1 MADVRLL
8 IQEEGRAARNLIAFN
23 VPVGTSNSEKVTKK
37 PPSVPR
43 ISQQSTTKRS
53 MKPTTRVRSAS
64 TGRDKKSELQ
74 ARYWAFLFG
83 NLQRA
88 VDGIYQTCEEDEN
101 ISECKEVILVLE
113 NYTRDFHNLIEWFKV
128 KWAYE
133 NSPPPLRRTPLA
145 WEVRKT
151 SPCRIWNSTMI
162 PKSTSPLQRMSPT
175 ESMCRS
181 PVDQIISENKTIS
194 TDNKVSQI
202 KGESAHKLIKDNK
215 GNITRNNSNL
225 SEKCKSPIDKGT
237 SQTLNKD
244 KLTSVKVNKTLVK
257 HVICSKTSG
266 NATID
271 QKPNESSQRDQKSK
285 LDSKNVSK
293 PVKNTLHC
301 NSTKVADSNVILEK
315 TEQVIQDDKNVQLIT
330 TTEKEL
336 SKSVVTDN
344 KLNTQNTPLVKS
356 VSPRND
362 LGLGKNEIN
371 AKVKKQSSGK
381 SVKAVCIENVT
392 AENKLIDSNTMGK
405 ENNSILV
412 ASKSIQSI
420 TKVSNK
426 VTQKPKTQSNV
437 SDNINNKIVTKTVS
451 DMSCN
456 NSNKGLIHVN
466 KPAYSTV
473 SQMKVTKTKQSGLPE
488 TPKFFRS
495 KTTLS
500 DRNISVSNKIKP
512 GTSVIVRQRFQSF
525 DNKISEQSTL
535 KKDQS
540 SKDINGSVE
549 VLTKQTV
556 TVKTKEEN
564 DGWQTVRGRCR
575 RGSTHNLNM
584 STRFHK
590 PSTATS
596 LPALSIESPS
606 EKNKKKCLTP
616 DGNGKQKKKC
626 IVEKEGKNISN
637 EVEKVKGESVASLTI
652 KDKVEEVFKNTVNLN
667 EINSTSMIAAIFKS
681 DAELLEKRIQQFM
694 AAQAERE
701 RIILEE
707 ERKTEEADSQRS
719 QQLSDEEA
727 SLRRQ
732 ILELGCAE
740 TDVDTETD
748 ETDGEMVLEIEDEP
762 ATSPTTVSDD
772 ISLEDRYGN
781 VLEGMSWA
789 ECVDT
794 LAQLRALVARHP
806 GRALELHQ
814 KLSSPSR
821 KRSLPETLRRYQA
834 KQACAQHKRQKLL
847 MEKSQRLRELLNKV
861 KDVKSAK
868 SQLIEDK
875 RMRMEV
881 KLKRA
886 EENRTQHLLEIVRKA
901 HDEDSKLK
909 EIAFINELEAQN
921 KRHDFMALC
930 QEQEERLQGIQE
942 ERQRRQEEKAAK
954 EAAAEERRRALEA
967 ERLLR
972 IQKMKQAR
980 REREERVGKMQL
992 EREKERQELAR
1003 EKARDREE
1011 RLSALH
1017 AAQLANQEELQ
1028 KKIAQKQQESA
1039 RRHVENIEQIR
1050 QKAVESSILRS
1061 EEVPPTLKSYPAQ
1074 KQCSLC
1080 GTVITNEVHLLS
1092 HLKGKTHVEA
1102 VRSTHDG
1109 REPSRDEL
1117 QRFNILQIRDLPI
1130 SVIDNNNSNEIKA
1143 AKEKQKALKR
1153 RCRKMKQRMIL
1164 RGKEWEDNNKS
1175 DVSQSTESTNKAKF
1189 RRNLKELDRL
1199 YNNHSKTAW
1208 SSVAIAALERCLGEI
1223 TRAFSKLCPL
1233 DQNAFRNLNG
1243 FDVLTSLLNLGLQM
1257 QNASHNLPN
1266 KSIISV
1272 CRVYKLSVSGND
1284 TNIEVVLSSNK
1295 ILVILDLL
1303 LQHLEVYYLQS
1314 VRTMRP
1320 VCSQT
1325 LTKLDYQLQV
1335 QEVSGNST
1343 GSGIVANSLMQLLCS
1358 LIPEEPF
1365 EKSLLQT
1372 RVQDVAG
1379 YLVAGG
1385 LIDRVSRHSRALV
1398 ETDFFVDQDHE
1409 SPLVISSYDL
1419 IFRMC
1424 CHLKKSTDQDAGSVP
1439 ENNNNNNNSNVEQ
1452 TSVESHLLSTLSST
1466 EVAGAIG
1473 ALYAAVALIPQNQK
1487 GSSPTPNQTTMTQST
1502 RILVVRC
1509 IRLLKSI
1516 AELNLQRLQNLLGAE
1531 GTSLQWR
1538 LIASHVITRLSRDP
1552 ISHKPE
1558 IGCAQ
1563 NTSGTYILSELF
1575 QVLGYFAVNNPE
1587 NQLTLQSAGAGPSVL
1602 QQLCTLPFPFYGAPG
1617 LTSYIFPTLLAATHQ
1632 NPEATAILSCE
1643 LSYQLLEEYRNSD
1656 DGKLNPLV
1664 RLLKDSPSP

>member
-23 VPVGTSNSEKVTKK
+23 VPVGTSNTEKVVRK

-43 ISQQSTTKRS
+43 ISQSNITKRS

-133 NSPPPLRRTPLA
+133 SSPPPLRRTPLA

-162 PKSTSPLQRMSPT
+162 PKSSSPFQRMSPT
-175 ESMCRS
+175 ESICRS
-181 PVDQIISENKTIS
+181 PVDQINSENKAATI
-194 TDNKVSQI
+194 DNKI
-202 KGESAHKLIKDNK
+202 NLMKGECIHKLIKDNK
-215 GNITRNNSNL
+215 NNVPKNSSTNMN
-225 SEKCKSPIDKGT
+225 EKCKNSIDKGV
-237 SQTLNKD
+237 SQLLNKD
-244 KLTSVKVNKTLVK
+244 KISSMKVNKTFMK
-257 HVICSKTSG
+257 HSVSAKTSS
-266 NATID
+266 NV
-271 QKPNESSQRDQKSK
+271 DQKSSESS
-285 LDSKNVSK
+285 LSD
-293 PVKNTLHC
+293 VKN
-301 NSTKVADSNVILEK
+301 KVDA
-315 TEQVIQDDKNVQLIT
+315 
-330 TTEKEL
+330 
-336 SKSVVTDN
+336 
-344 KLNTQNTPLVKS
+344 KS
-356 VSPRND
+356 VSKSLKNSLYSTTIKIADLNVITEKNEQVHISKNRHVITSTQMEKDFCKSSGMDNKVNSQNSKVKPLGPKND
-362 LGLGKNEIN
+362 LGLEKNEIN
-371 AKVKKQSSGK
+371 AKVKKQSTGK
-381 SVKAVCIENVT
+381 NMKTVGIENIT
-392 AENKLIDSNTMGK
+392 AENKLIESNGSVK
-405 ENNSILV
+405 ENSSTVILNKHV
-412 ASKSIQSI
+412 QSI
-420 TKVSNK
+420 TKVSSKMNQKLKIPSSTSDNANNK
-426 VTQKPKTQSNV
+426 AVTKNV
-437 SDNINNKIVTKTVS
+437 SDTQ
-451 DMSCN
+451 CN
-456 NSNKGLIHVN
+456 NSSKGLVNTN

-473 SQMKVTKTKQSGLPE
+473 SQMRVSKTKQQSLPE
-488 TPKFFRS
+488 TPKFIRS

-500 DRNISVSNKIKP
+500 DKNVSVSNKIRP
-512 GTSVIVRQRFQSF
+512 GTSVIVRQRFQPI
-525 DNKISEQSTL
+525 DNKISEQSSL

-540 SKDINGSVE
+540 KDLGSVE

-556 TVKTKEEN
+556 AIKTKEET
-564 DGWQTVRGRCR
+564 DGWQTVRSRYR

-596 LPALSIESPS
+596 LPALAIESPS
-606 EKNKKKCLTP
+606 EKNKKMCLTP
-616 DGNGKQKKKC
+616 DGNTKQKKKC

-637 EVEKVKGESVASLTI
+637 EVEKVKGESVTCLTI
-652 KDKVEEVFKNTVNLN
+652 KDKVEEVFKNKINLN

-707 ERKTEEADSQRS
+707 ERKTEEADSRRS

-727 SLRRQ
+727 SLHRQ
-732 ILELGCAE
+732 ILELGCTE

-748 ETDGEMVLEIEDEP
+748 ETDGEMVLEMEDEQG
-762 ATSPTTVSDD
+762 TSSNTVSDD
-772 ISLEDRYGN
+772 ISLEDKYESM
-781 VLEGMSWA
+781 LEEMSWA

-794 LAQLRALVARHP
+794 LAQLHALVARHP

-834 KQACAQHKRQKLL
+834 KQACAQHKRQKIL

-868 SQLIEDK
+868 DQLIEDK
-875 RMRMEV
+875 RVRMEM

-954 EAAAEERRRALEA
+954 EAAAEERRRALEV
-967 ERLLR
+967 ERQLR

-1039 RRHVENIEQIR
+1039 RRHVENIEHIR
-1050 QKAVESSILRS
+1050 QRAVESSILKS
-1061 EEVPPTLKSYPAQ
+1061 EEVPPILKSYPTP

-1080 GTVITNEVHLLS
+1080 GTVIPNEVYLLS
-1092 HLKGKTHVEA
+1092 HLKGKMHLEA
-1102 VRSTHDG
+1102 IRSTHDN

-1130 SVIDNNNSNEIKA
+1130 SVVEVNNSTEIKA

-1164 RGKEWEDNNKS
+1164 RGKEWEDNHKE
-1175 DVSQSTESTNKAKF
+1175 DVNTSTESSNKAKF
-1189 RRNLKELDRL
+1189 RRNLKELERL

-1208 SSVAIAALERCLGEI
+1208 SNVAIAALERCLGEI
-1223 TRAFSKLCPL
+1223 TRTFSKSCSV
-1233 DQNAFRNLNG
+1233 DENAFRILGG
-1243 FDVLTSLLNLGLQM
+1243 FDVLTNLLNLGLQV
-1257 QNASHNLPN
+1257 QTPSHNLPN
-1266 KSIISV
+1266 KSILSV
-1272 CRVYKLSVSGND
+1272 CRVYRLSVSENV
-1284 TNIEVVLSSNK
+1284 TNIEAVLLSNK
-1295 ILVILDLL
+1295 TLVILDLL
-1303 LQHLEVYYLQS
+1303 LQHLEILA
-1314 VRTMRP
+1314 
-1320 VCSQT
+1320 
-1325 LTKLDYQLQV
+1325 KLDDQIQV
-1335 QEVSGNST
+1335 QEASYNST
-1343 GSGIVANSLMQLLCS
+1343 GSGVIANSLMQLLCS
-1358 LIPEEPF
+1358 LIPGEPI
-1365 EKSLLQT
+1365 ENVLLQT
-1372 RVQDVAG
+1372 RIQDIAG
-1379 YLVAGG
+1379 
-1385 LIDRVSRHSRALV
+1385 RPRH
-1398 ETDFFVDQDHE
+1398 
-1409 SPLVISSYDL
+1409 
-1419 IFRMC
+1419 
-1424 CHLKKSTDQDAGSVP
+1424 
-1439 ENNNNNNNSNVEQ
+1439 
-1452 TSVESHLLSTLSST
+1452 
-1466 EVAGAIG
+1466 
-1473 ALYAAVALIPQNQK
+1473 
-1487 GSSPTPNQTTMTQST
+1487 
-1502 RILVVRC
+1502 
-1509 IRLLKSI
+1509 
-1516 AELNLQRLQNLLGAE
+1516 
-1531 GTSLQWR
+1531 
-1538 LIASHVITRLSRDP
+1538 
-1552 ISHKPE
+1552 
-1558 IGCAQ
+1558 
-1563 NTSGTYILSELF
+1563 
-1575 QVLGYFAVNNPE
+1575 
-1587 NQLTLQSAGAGPSVL
+1587 
-1602 QQLCTLPFPFYGAPG
+1602 
-1617 LTSYIFPTLLAATHQ
+1617 
-1632 NPEATAILSCE
+1632 
-1643 LSYQLLEEYRNSD
+1643 
-1656 DGKLNPLV
+1656 
-1664 RLLKDSPSP
+1664 

>member
-23 VPVGTSNSEKVTKK
+23 VPVGTNNTEKVTKK

-43 ISQQSTTKRS
+43 VSQTNTTKRS

-151 SPCRIWNSTMI
+151 SPCRIWNSTII

-175 ESMCRS
+175 ESVCRS
-181 PVDQIISENKTIS
+181 PVDQVISENKSVTI
-194 TDNKVSQI
+194 DNKVNHI
-202 KGESAHKLIKDNK
+202 KGEPVHKLIKDNK
-215 GNITRNNSNL
+215 SNISKNNVINV
-225 SEKCKSPIDKGT
+225 SEKYKSAIDKG
-237 SQTLNKD
+237 SNQSLSKD
-244 KLTSVKVNKTLVK
+244 KLASIKVNKTLVK
-257 HVICSKTSG
+257 HTVAVKTNNISPDQKANEGLSREVKGKLDTKGTSKSVKTSD
-266 NATID
+266 T
-271 QKPNESSQRDQKSK
+271 SSS
-285 LDSKNVSK
+285 
-293 PVKNTLHC
+293 
-301 NSTKVADSNVILEK
+301 NSTKGI
-315 TEQVIQDDKNVQLIT
+315 
-330 TTEKEL
+330 
-336 SKSVVTDN
+336 
-344 KLNTQNTPLVKS
+344 
-356 VSPRND
+356 
-362 LGLGKNEIN
+362 IN
-371 AKVKKQSSGK
+371 A
-381 SVKAVCIENVT
+381 
-392 AENKLIDSNTMGK
+392 
-405 ENNSILV
+405 
-412 ASKSIQSI
+412 
-420 TKVSNK
+420 
-426 VTQKPKTQSNV
+426 
-437 SDNINNKIVTKTVS
+437 
-451 DMSCN
+451 
-456 NSNKGLIHVN
+456 N

-473 SQMKVTKTKQSGLPE
+473 SQMKVVKPKQPTLPE
-488 TPKFFRS
+488 TPKFVRS
-495 KTTLS
+495 KTTLN
-500 DRNISVSNKIKP
+500 DKNTSVSNKTRP
-512 GTSVIVRQRFQSF
+512 GTSVIVRQRYQSI
-525 DNKISEQSTL
+525 DNKISEQSSL
-535 KKDQS
+535 KKDQNR
-540 SKDINGSVE
+540 DINGSVE
-549 VLTKQTV
+549 VLTKQTC
-556 TVKTKEEN
+556 TKTKEET
-564 DGWQTVRGRCR
+564 DGWQTVRSRYR

-606 EKNKKKCLTP
+606 EKNKKNCLTP

-637 EVEKVKGESVASLTI
+637 EVEKVKGESGVNLTI
-652 KDKVEEVFKNTVNLN
+652 KDKVEEVFKNTINLN

-727 SLRRQ
+727 SLHRQ
-732 ILELGCAE
+732 ILELECAE
-740 TDVDTETD
+740 TDIDTETD
-748 ETDGEMVLEIEDEP
+748 ETDGEMVLEMEDEQE
-762 ATSPTTVSDD
+762 TSPNTMPDDVSLD
-772 ISLEDRYGN
+772 DRYEN
-781 VLEGMSWA
+781 IFEGVSVA
-789 ECVDT
+789 ECADI
-794 LAQLRALVARHP
+794 LAQLHALVLRHP

-847 MEKSQRLRELLNKV
+847 MEKSQRLRELFNKV

-868 SQLIEDK
+868 NQLIEDK
-875 RMRMEV
+875 RVRMEM
-881 KLKRA
+881 KLKKA

-967 ERLLR
+967 ERQLR

-1039 RRHVENIEQIR
+1039 RRHVENIEHIR
-1050 QKAVESSILRS
+1050 QRAVESSILRS

-1080 GTVITNEVHLLS
+1080 GTLIPNEVHLLS
-1092 HLKGKTHVEA
+1092 HLKGKTHLEA
-1102 VRSTHDG
+1102 VRNTHDG

-1117 QRFNILQIRDLPI
+1117 QRFNISQIRDVPI

-1143 AKEKQKALKR
+1143 AKERQKALKR

-1164 RGKEWEDNNKS
+1164 RGKEWEDNHKT
-1175 DVSQSTESTNKAKF
+1175 DVNRTIESGNKAKF

-1199 YNNHSKTAW
+1199 YNNHLKTAW
-1208 SSVAIAALERCLGEI
+1208 SSVAIAVLERCLGEI
-1223 TRAFSKLCPL
+1223 TRAFSKLCPF
-1233 DQNAFRNLNG
+1233 DQNAFRILNG
-1243 FDVLTSLLNLGLQM
+1243 FDVLTNLLNLGLQT

-1266 KSIISV
+1266 KSVLSI
-1272 CRVYKLSVSGND
+1272 CRVFKLSVSEND
-1284 TNIEVVLSSNK
+1284 TNIEAVLSSNK

-1303 LQHLEVYYLQS
+1303 LQHLES
-1314 VRTMRP
+1314 
-1320 VCSQT
+1320 
-1325 LTKLDYQLQV
+1325 LTKLDDLIQV
-1335 QEVSGNST
+1335 HEASSNST
-1343 GSGIVANSLMQLLCS
+1343 GSGIVASSLMQLLCS
-1358 LIPEEPF
+1358 LVPEEPF
-1365 EKSLLQT
+1365 EKSALQT
-1372 RVQDVAG
+1372 RVQDIAG

-1385 LIDRVSRHSRALV
+1385 LVDRVFRHSRALI
-1398 ETDFFVDQDHE
+1398 ETDIIVDLDYE
-1409 SPLVISSYDL
+1409 SPVLLSSYDL
-1419 IFRMC
+1419 LYRVC
-1424 CHLKKSTDQDAGSVP
+1424 CHLKKSSNQEIIGTIHES
-1439 ENNNNNNNSNVEQ
+1439 NNNVEQ

-1466 EVAGAIG
+1466 EAAGAIG
-1473 ALYAAVALIPQNQK
+1473 ALYAAVALKPQNQK
-1487 GSSPTPNQTTMTQST
+1487 GSSPTPVQTSTFT
-1502 RILVVRC
+1502 RILIVRSL
-1509 IRLLKSI
+1509 RLFKSI
-1516 AELNLQRLQNLLGAE
+1516 AGLNIQKLQNLLGAE

-1552 ISHKPE
+1552 ISHKSE
-1558 IGCAQ
+1558 IAHD
-1563 NTSGTYILSELF
+1563 TSGTYILSELF
-1575 QVLGYFAVNNPE
+1575 QILGYFAVNNPE
-1587 NQLTLQSAGAGPSVL
+1587 NQLVLQSAGSGQSVL
-1602 QQLCTLPFPFYGAPG
+1602 QQLCTLPFPFYGAPE
-1617 LTSYIFPTLLAATHQ
+1617 LTSYIFPTTTHQ

-1643 LSYQLLEEYRNSD
+1643 LSYQLLEEYKNSN

-1664 RLLKDSPSP
+1664 RLLKDSTDP

>member
-1 MADVRLL
+1 MNLLKMADVRLL

-23 VPVGTSNSEKVTKK
+23 VPVGTNNTEKVTRK

-43 ISQQSTTKRS
+43 VSHANTTKRS
-53 MKPTTRVRSAS
+53 MKPTARVRSAS

-113 NYTRDFHNLIEWFKV
+113 NYTRDFHNLIEWFRV

-151 SPCRIWNSTMI
+151 SPCRMWNSTVI

-175 ESMCRS
+175 ESVCRS
-181 PVDQIISENKTIS
+181 PVDQIISENKPITL
-194 TDNKVSQI
+194 DNKI
-202 KGESAHKLIKDNK
+202 NHTKGETVHKLMKDNK
-215 GNITRNNSNL
+215 SNFSKNNLTNAN
-225 SEKCKSPIDKGT
+225 EKCKSSIDKGA
-237 SQTLNKD
+237 SQSLNKD
-244 KLTSVKVNKTLVK
+244 KLSSVKINKGLVK
-257 HVICSKTSG
+257 QAVPTKTG
-266 NATID
+266 TTIIA
-271 QKPNESSQRDQKSK
+271 EQKSNETSPRDVKHK
-285 LDSKNVSK
+285 LDIKSTPKSAK
-293 PVKNTLHC
+293 IETQNTA
-301 NSTKVADSNVILEK
+301 TKITDSNVITEK
-315 TEQVIQDDKNVQLIT
+315 SEQVIHNDNKNMCLNT
-330 TTEKEL
+330 STSSEKEFC
-336 SKSVVTDN
+336 KSNNMDN
-344 KLNTQNTPLVKS
+344 KLSSQNNFQIKPLGPK
-356 VSPRND
+356 ND

-371 AKVKKQSSGK
+371 AKVKKQNIGK
-381 SVKAVCIENVT
+381 NIKSIGIENVV
-392 AENKLIDSNTMGK
+392 AENKITEPLSVAKD
-405 ENNSILV
+405 NNSTIV
-412 ASKSIQSI
+412 VHKNIQNI
-420 TKVSNK
+420 TIASNK
-426 VTQKPKTQSNV
+426 VNQKLKRQSSSND
-437 SDNINNKIVTKTVS
+437 STNNKNVIKSAS
-451 DMSCN
+451 DTAS
-456 NSNKGLIHVN
+456 SIPNKGLVN
-466 KPAYSTV
+466 VTKPAYSTV
-473 SQMKVTKTKQSGLPE
+473 SQMKIVKTKQSNLPE
-488 TPKFFRS
+488 TPKFIRS

-500 DRNISVSNKIKP
+500 EKNVSTSNKIRP
-512 GTSVIVRQRFQSF
+512 GTSVIVRQRFQPL
-525 DNKISEQSTL
+525 DNKISEQSSL
-535 KKDQS
+535 KKDQ

-556 TVKTKEEN
+556 AIKTKEEA
-564 DGWQTVRGRCR
+564 DGWQTVRSRYR

-606 EKNKKKCLTP
+606 EKNKKNCLTP
-616 DGNGKQKKKC
+616 DGNNKQKKKC

-637 EVEKVKGESVASLTI
+637 EVEKVKGESVVNITI
-652 KDKVEEVFKNTVNLN
+652 KDKVEEVLKNTINLK

-727 SLRRQ
+727 SLHRQ
-732 ILELGCAE
+732 ILELGCTE
-740 TDVDTETD
+740 TDIDTETD
-748 ETDGEMVLEIEDEP
+748 ETDGEMILEMEDERGS
-762 ATSPTTVSDD
+762 SPNAIPDDVS
-772 ISLEDRYGN
+772 IEDRYEHM
-781 VLEGMSWA
+781 LDGMSWA
-789 ECVDT
+789 DCVDT
-794 LAQLRALVARHP
+794 IAQLRALVARHP

-821 KRSLPETLRRYQA
+821 KRSLPETLRRYHA
-834 KQACAQHKRQKLL
+834 KQACAQRKRQKLL

-861 KDVKSAK
+861 EDVKSAK
-868 SQLIEDK
+868 NQLIEDK
-875 RMRMEV
+875 RIRMET
-881 KLKRA
+881 KLKKA

-967 ERLLR
+967 ERQLR

-992 EREKERQELAR
+992 EREKERQEIAR

-1039 RRHVENIEQIR
+1039 RRHVENIEHIR
-1050 QKAVESSILRS
+1050 QRAVESSILRA
-1061 EEVPPTLKSYPAQ
+1061 EEVPPMLKSYPAQ

-1080 GTVITNEVHLLS
+1080 GIVIPNEVYLLS
-1092 HLKGKTHVEA
+1092 HLKGKTHLEA
-1102 VRSTHDG
+1102 VKSAHDG

-1117 QRFNILQIRDLPI
+1117 QRFNILQIQDLPV
-1130 SVIDNNNSNEIKA
+1130 SVIDNNNSNEVKA

-1164 RGKEWEDNNKS
+1164 RGKEWEDTHKT
-1175 DVSQSTESTNKAKF
+1175 DVNQSVESTNKAKF

-1199 YNNHSKTAW
+1199 YNNHLKTAW
-1208 SSVAIAALERCLGEI
+1208 SSVAISALERCLGEI
-1223 TRAFSKLCPL
+1223 TRAFSKSCPF
-1233 DQNAFRNLNG
+1233 DQNAFQVLNG
-1243 FDVLTSLLNLGLQM
+1243 FDVLTNLLNLGLQA

-1266 KSIISV
+1266 KSIVSV
-1272 CRVYKLSVSGND
+1272 CRVYKLSVNEND
-1284 TNIEVVLSSNK
+1284 TNIEAILSSNK

-1303 LQHLEVYYLQS
+1303 LQHLES
-1314 VRTMRP
+1314 M
-1320 VCSQT
+1320 
-1325 LTKLDYQLQV
+1325 TKLDDHLQV
-1335 QEVSGNST
+1335 QEASGNSI
-1343 GSGIVANSLMQLLCS
+1343 GSGIVASSLMQLLCS
-1358 LIPEEPF
+1358 FIPEEPF
-1365 EKSLLQT
+1365 EKSALQT
-1372 RVQDVAG
+1372 RVQDIAG

-1385 LIDRVSRHSRALV
+1385 LVDRISRHSRALI
-1398 ETDFFVDQDHE
+1398 ETDFFLDQDHE
-1409 SPLVISSYDL
+1409 SPVLVSAYDL
-1419 IFRMC
+1419 LFRIC
-1424 CHLKKSTDQDAGSVP
+1424 CHLKKSTDQEIGNVH
-1439 ENNNNNNNSNVEQ
+1439 ENNNNVEQ
-1452 TSVESHLLSTLSST
+1452 TSVESHLLSTLSLT
-1466 EVAGAIG
+1466 EAAGAIG
-1473 ALYAAVALIPQNQK
+1473 ALYAAVALTPQNQK
-1487 GSSPTPNQTTMTQST
+1487 GSSPTPNQIAVSQST
-1502 RILVVRC
+1502 RILIVRSL
-1509 IRLLKSI
+1509 RLLKSI
-1516 AELNLQRLQNLLGAE
+1516 AGLNLQKLQNLLGAE

-1558 IGCAQ
+1558 IGSAQ

-1587 NQLTLQSAGAGPSVL
+1587 NQLVLQSAGAGPSVL

-1643 LSYQLLEEYRNSD
+1643 LSYQLLEEYKNSD
-1656 DGKLNPLV
+1656 EGKRNPLV

>member
-23 VPVGTSNSEKVTKK
+23 VPVGTNNTEKITKK

-43 ISQQSTTKRS
+43 VSQTNTTKRS
-53 MKPTTRVRSAS
+53 MKPTPRVRSAS

-113 NYTRDFHNLIEWFKV
+113 NYTRDFHNLIEWFRV

-175 ESMCRS
+175 ESVCRS
-181 PVDQIISENKTIS
+181 PVDQIISENKSITV
-194 TDNKVSQI
+194 DNTANYI
-202 KGESAHKLIKDNK
+202 KGESVHKLIKDNK
-215 GNITRNNSNL
+215 GNIPKNNMTNL
-225 SEKCKSPIDKGT
+225 GEKHKNSIDKGINQ
-237 SQTLNKD
+237 SLNKD
-244 KLTSVKVNKTLVK
+244 KLTTIKVNKSLVK
-257 HVICSKTSG
+257 HTVATKTNNSI
-266 NATID
+266 TTD
-271 QKPNESSQRDQKSK
+271 QKANESLSREVKGK
-285 LDSKNVSK
+285 LDTKTASKS
-293 PVKNTLHC
+293 VKAGMHYTT
-301 NSTKVADSNVILEK
+301 TKITDSNVITEK
-315 TEQVIQDDKNVQLIT
+315 NEQTVCNDKDVQLT
-330 TTEKEL
+330 STSTEKEF
-336 SKSVVTDN
+336 SKSNSIDN
-344 KLNTQNTPLVKS
+344 KLNSQNNFQVKPLGPK
-356 VSPRND
+356 ND
-362 LGLGKNEIN
+362 IGLGKNEIN
-371 AKVKKQSSGK
+371 SKVKRQATEKNIKNVGIENVATENKMTESNSVTKENSNAMVNKNIQNITKVPNKIIQKLKKQSSVNDSANNK
-381 SVKAVCIENVT
+381 T
-392 AENKLIDSNTMGK
+392 PTKLISDTSTSN
-405 ENNSILV
+405 S
-412 ASKSIQSI
+412 S
-420 TKVSNK
+420 
-426 VTQKPKTQSNV
+426 
-437 SDNINNKIVTKTVS
+437 
-451 DMSCN
+451 
-456 NSNKGLIHVN
+456 KGLVNTN

-473 SQMKVTKTKQSGLPE
+473 SQMKVIKAKQPCLLE
-488 TPKFFRS
+488 TPKFVRS

-500 DRNISVSNKIKP
+500 DKNTSISNKTRP
-512 GTSVIVRQRFQSF
+512 GTSVIVRQRFQSI
-525 DNKISEQSTL
+525 DNKISEQSLL
-535 KKDQS
+535 KKDQNR
-540 SKDINGSVE
+540 DINGSVE
-549 VLTKQTV
+549 VLTKQTH
-556 TVKTKEEN
+556 VKTKEEA
-564 DGWQTVRGRCR
+564 DGWQTVRSRYR

-606 EKNKKKCLTP
+606 EKNKKNCLTP
-616 DGNGKQKKKC
+616 DGNGKQKRKC

-637 EVEKVKGESVASLTI
+637 EVEKVKGESVVNLTI
-652 KDKVEEVFKNTVNLN
+652 KDKVEEVFKNTANLN
-667 EINSTSMIAAIFKS
+667 EINSTSMIAAIFKN

-727 SLRRQ
+727 SLHRQ
-732 ILELGCAE
+732 ILELECGE

-748 ETDGEMVLEIEDEP
+748 ETDGEMVLEMEDEQR
-762 ATSPTTVSDD
+762 TSPNTMPDD
-772 ISLEDRYGN
+772 VSLEDRYEN

-868 SQLIEDK
+868 NQLIEDK
-875 RMRMEV
+875 RIRMET
-881 KLKRA
+881 KLKKA

-967 ERLLR
+967 ERQLR

-1039 RRHVENIEQIR
+1039 RRHVENIEHIR
-1050 QKAVESSILRS
+1050 QRAVESSILRS

-1080 GTVITNEVHLLS
+1080 GTLIPNEVYLLS

-1102 VRSTHDG
+1102 VRNTHDG

-1117 QRFNILQIRDLPI
+1117 QRFNISQIRDVPI
-1130 SVIDNNNSNEIKA
+1130 SVADNNSSNEIKA

-1164 RGKEWEDNNKS
+1164 RGKEWEDNHKIDAN
-1175 DVSQSTESTNKAKF
+1175 QSIESTNKAKF

-1208 SSVAIAALERCLGEI
+1208 SSVAIASLERSLGEI
-1223 TRAFSKLCPL
+1223 TRAYSKLCSF
-1233 DQNAFRNLNG
+1233 DQIVFRVLNG
-1243 FDVLTSLLNLGLQM
+1243 FDILTNLLNLGLQT
-1257 QNASHNLPN
+1257 QTASHNLPN
-1266 KSIISV
+1266 KSILSV
-1272 CRVYKLSVSGND
+1272 CRVFKLSVSEND
-1284 TNIEVVLSSNK
+1284 TNIEAVLSSNK

-1303 LQHLEVYYLQS
+1303 LQHLE
-1314 VRTMRP
+1314 
-1320 VCSQT
+1320 T
-1325 LTKLDYQLQV
+1325 LAKLDDHVQV
-1335 QEVSGNST
+1335 QEASGNST
-1343 GSGIVANSLMQLLCS
+1343 GSGIVASSLMQLLCS
-1358 LIPEEPF
+1358 LVPEEPF
-1365 EKSLLQT
+1365 EKSALQT
-1372 RVQDVAG
+1372 RVQDIAG

-1385 LIDRVSRHSRALV
+1385 LVDRVFRHSRALI

-1409 SPLVISSYDL
+1409 SPVLSSSYDL
-1419 IFRMC
+1419 LYRIC
-1424 CHLKKSTDQDAGSVP
+1424 CHLKKSTDQDVGNIH
-1439 ENNNNNNNSNVEQ
+1439 EGNNNVEQ
-1452 TSVESHLLSTLSST
+1452 TNVESHLLSTLASA
-1466 EVAGAIG
+1466 EAAGAIG
-1473 ALYAAVALIPQNQK
+1473 ALYAAVALTPQNQK
-1487 GSSPTPNQTTMTQST
+1487 GSSPTPNQITVSQPM
-1502 RILVVRC
+1502 RILIVRSL
-1509 IRLLKSI
+1509 RLLKSI
-1516 AELNLQRLQNLLGAE
+1516 AGLNIQKLQNLLGAE
-1531 GTSLQWR
+1531 GTNLQWR

-1552 ISHKPE
+1552 ISHKSE
-1558 IGCAQ
+1558 IGPAQ

-1587 NQLTLQSAGAGPSVL
+1587 NQLVLQSVGAGPSVL

-1632 NPEATAILSCE
+1632 NPEATAVLSCE

-1664 RLLKDSPSP
+1664 RLLKDSVDP

>member
-23 VPVGTSNSEKVTKK
+23 VPVGTNNTEKITKK

-43 ISQQSTTKRS
+43 VSQANTSKRS

-162 PKSTSPLQRMSPT
+162 PKSNSPLQRMSPT
-175 ESMCRS
+175 ESVCRS
-181 PVDQIISENKTIS
+181 PIDQIISENKSVTV
-194 TDNKVSQI
+194 DNKINHVNCNV
-202 KGESAHKLIKDNK
+202 KGESVHKLIKDNK
-215 GNITRNNSNL
+215 SNISKNNITN
-225 SEKCKSPIDKGT
+225 EKYKNATDKGAIQ
-237 SQTLNKD
+237 SLNKD
-244 KLTSVKVNKTLVK
+244 KLTSIKINKTFVK
-257 HVICSKTSG
+257 HTTAKNNSII
-266 NATID
+266 AD
-271 QKPNESSQRDQKSK
+271 QKANESSSRDVKGK
-285 LDSKNVSK
+285 LDTKSTSKT
-293 PVKNTLHC
+293 VKTGMYY
-301 NSTKVADSNVILEK
+301 TTIKVTDSDIISEK
-315 TEQVIQDDKNVQLIT
+315 NEQVVCTDKNVQLIT
-330 TTEKEL
+330 CTSTEKEF
-336 SKSVVTDN
+336 SKSNNIEN
-344 KLNTQNTPLVKS
+344 KLNSQNNFQIKPLGPK
-356 VSPRND
+356 ND

-371 AKVKKQSSGK
+371 AKVKRQSTGK
-381 SVKAVCIENVT
+381 SIKTIDIENVIT
-392 AENKLIDSNTMGK
+392 ENKITESNNVTK
-405 ENNSILV
+405 ENSNSTVNKNIQNITKISNKISQKLKRQLNVNDNTNNKNVIKSTSDTSSSNSI
-412 ASKSIQSI
+412 KSSI
-420 TKVSNK
+420 NT
-426 VTQKPKTQSNV
+426 
-437 SDNINNKIVTKTVS
+437 
-451 DMSCN
+451 
-456 NSNKGLIHVN
+456 N

-473 SQMKVTKTKQSGLPE
+473 SQMKVKSKQSSLSE
-488 TPKFFRS
+488 TPKFVRS

-500 DRNISVSNKIKP
+500 DKNTLISNKIRP
-512 GTSVIVRQRFQSF
+512 GTSVIVRQRFQSI
-525 DNKISEQSTL
+525 DNKISEQSSL
-535 KKDQS
+535 KKDQNR
-540 SKDINGSVE
+540 DINGSVE
-549 VLTKQTV
+549 VLTKQTYI
-556 TVKTKEEN
+556 KTKEET
-564 DGWQTVRGRCR
+564 DGWQTVRSRCR

-606 EKNKKKCLTP
+606 EKNKKNCLTP
-616 DGNGKQKKKC
+616 DKNNKQKKKC
-626 IVEKEGKNISN
+626 IVEKEGKNICN
-637 EVEKVKGESVASLTI
+637 EVQKVKGESVVNLTI

-694 AAQAERE
+694 TAQAERE

-727 SLRRQ
+727 SLHRQ
-732 ILELGCAE
+732 ILELECTE

-748 ETDGEMVLEIEDEP
+748 ETDGEMILETEDEQR
-762 ATSPTTVSDD
+762 TSPNTMPDD
-772 ISLEDRYGN
+772 VSLEDRYEN
-781 VLEGMSWA
+781 MLEGMSWA

-868 SQLIEDK
+868 NQLIEDK
-875 RMRMEV
+875 RIRMEM
-881 KLKRA
+881 KLKKA

-967 ERLLR
+967 ERQLR

-980 REREERVGKMQL
+980 RERDERVGKMQL

-1039 RRHVENIEQIR
+1039 RRHVENIEHIR
-1050 QKAVESSILRS
+1050 QRAVESSILRS

-1080 GTVITNEVHLLS
+1080 GTLIPNEVYLLS
-1092 HLKGKTHVEA
+1092 HLKGKIHLEA
-1102 VRSTHDG
+1102 VRNTHDG

-1117 QRFNILQIRDLPI
+1117 QRFNISQIRDVPI
-1130 SVIDNNNSNEIKA
+1130 SIIENNNANEIKA
-1143 AKEKQKALKR
+1143 SKEKQKALKR
-1153 RCRKMKQRMIL
+1153 RCRKMKQRMSL
-1164 RGKEWEDNNKS
+1164 RGKEWEDNHKI
-1175 DVSQSTESTNKAKF
+1175 DVNQSIESTNKAKF

-1199 YNNHSKTAW
+1199 YSNHSKTAW

-1223 TRAFSKLCPL
+1223 TRAFSKSCAF
-1233 DQNAFRNLNG
+1233 DQNVFRMLNG
-1243 FDVLTSLLNLGLQM
+1243 FDILTNLLNLGLQV
-1257 QNASHNLPN
+1257 QNTSHNLPN
-1266 KSIISV
+1266 KSILSV
-1272 CRVYKLSVSGND
+1272 CRVFKLSVNEND
-1284 TNIEVVLSSNK
+1284 TNIEAVLSSNK

-1303 LQHLEVYYLQS
+1303 LQHLEIFA
-1314 VRTMRP
+1314 
-1320 VCSQT
+1320 
-1325 LTKLDYQLQV
+1325 KLDDQIQI
-1335 QEVSGNST
+1335 QEASGNST
-1343 GSGIVANSLMQLLCS
+1343 GNGIVASSLMQLLCS
-1358 LIPEEPF
+1358 LVPEEPF
-1365 EKSLLQT
+1365 EKSALQT
-1372 RVQDVAG
+1372 RVQDIAG

-1385 LIDRVSRHSRALV
+1385 LIDRVSCHSRALI
-1398 ETDFFVDQDHE
+1398 ETDFFVEQDHE
-1409 SPLVISSYDL
+1409 SPVLLSSYDL
-1419 IFRMC
+1419 LFRVC
-1424 CHLKKSTDQDAGSVP
+1424 CHLKKSTDQEAGIINES
-1439 ENNNNNNNSNVEQ
+1439 NNNVEQ
-1452 TSVESHLLSTLSST
+1452 TNIESHLLSTLSST
-1466 EVAGAIG
+1466 EAAGAIG
-1473 ALYAAVALIPQNQK
+1473 ALYAAVALTPQNQK
-1487 GSSPTPNQTTMTQST
+1487 GSSPTPNQTTVSQST
-1502 RILVVRC
+1502 RILIVRSL
-1509 IRLLKSI
+1509 RLLKSI
-1516 AELNLQRLQNLLGAE
+1516 AGLNIQKLQNLLGAE

-1552 ISHKPE
+1552 ISHKLE
-1558 IGCAQ
+1558 IGSAQ
-1563 NTSGTYILSELF
+1563 NTSSTYILSELF

-1587 NQLTLQSAGAGPSVL
+1587 NQLILQSAGAGPSVL

-1656 DGKLNPLV
+1656 DGKLNTLV
-1664 RLLKDSPSP
+1664 RLLKDSAGP

>member
-23 VPVGTSNSEKVTKK
+23 VPVGTNNTEKVTKK

-43 ISQQSTTKRS
+43 VSHVNTTKRS
-53 MKPTTRVRSAS
+53 MKPTSRVRSAS

-162 PKSTSPLQRMSPT
+162 PKSSSPLQRMSPT
-175 ESMCRS
+175 ESLCRS
-181 PVDQIISENKTIS
+181 PVDQIISENKPITL
-194 TDNKVSQI
+194 DNKINQI
-202 KGESAHKLIKDNK
+202 KGETVHKLMKDNK
-215 GNITRNNSNL
+215 NNIPKNNL
-225 SEKCKSPIDKGT
+225 SNINERCKSSMDKGINQ
-237 SQTLNKD
+237 SLNKD
-244 KLTSVKVNKTLVK
+244 KLTSVKINKGLVK
-257 HVICSKTSG
+257 HTVPAKTG
-266 NATID
+266 TNTTID
-271 QKPNESSQRDQKSK
+271 QKSNEVSPRDVKNKIDIKSTSK
-285 LDSKNVSK
+285 L
-293 PVKNTLHC
+293 VKTEVQ
-301 NSTKVADSNVILEK
+301 STTKITDSNVIMEK
-315 TEQVIQDDKNVQLIT
+315 NEQIIHNDKNAQLNT
-330 TTEKEL
+330 STSGEKEHC
-336 SKSVVTDN
+336 KSNNIDN
-344 KLNTQNTPLVKS
+344 KLNSQNNFQVKPLGPK
-356 VSPRND
+356 ND

-371 AKVKKQSSGK
+371 AKVRKQSMGKNIK
-381 SVKAVCIENVT
+381 SVGIENVVT
-392 AENKLIDSNTMGK
+392 ENKIADPINIAKDNSSAIVVLKNTQ
-405 ENNSILV
+405 N
-412 ASKSIQSI
+412 I
-420 TKVSNK
+420 TKASNK
-426 VTQKPKTQSNV
+426 VNQKFKRQPSINDST
-437 SDNINNKIVTKTVS
+437 NNKNVTKPLS
-451 DMSCN
+451 DTS
-456 NSNKGLIHVN
+456 SSSLNKGSVNVN

-473 SQMKVTKTKQSGLPE
+473 SQMKIVKPKQSNLPE
-488 TPKFFRS
+488 TPKFIRS

-500 DRNISVSNKIKP
+500 EKNVSTSNKIRP
-512 GTSVIVRQRFQSF
+512 GTSVIVRQRFQPL
-525 DNKISEQSTL
+525 DNKISEQSLL
-535 KKDQS
+535 KKDQN
-540 SKDINGSVE
+540 KDLNGSVE
-549 VLTKQTV
+549 VLTKQPTV
-556 TVKTKEEN
+556 VKAKEET
-564 DGWQTVRGRCR
+564 DGWQTVRSRYR

-606 EKNKKKCLTP
+606 EKNKKNCLTP
-616 DGNGKQKKKC
+616 DGNNKQKKKC
-626 IVEKEGKNISN
+626 IVGKEGKNISN
-637 EVEKVKGESVASLTI
+637 EVEK
-652 KDKVEEVFKNTVNLN
+652 

-727 SLRRQ
+727 SLHRQ
-732 ILELGCAE
+732 ILELECTE

-748 ETDGEMVLEIEDEP
+748 ETDGEMILEMEDDRGS
-762 ATSPTTVSDD
+762 SPNAIPDDVS
-772 ISLEDRYGN
+772 IEDRYDH
-781 VLEGMSWA
+781 VLDGMSWA
-789 ECVDT
+789 DCVDT
-794 LAQLRALVARHP
+794 IAQLRALVARHP

-821 KRSLPETLRRYQA
+821 KRSLPETLRRYHA

-868 SQLIEDK
+868 NQLIEDK
-875 RMRMEV
+875 RIRMEM
-881 KLKRA
+881 KLKKA

-967 ERLLR
+967 ERQLR

-992 EREKERQELAR
+992 EREKERQEIAR

-1039 RRHVENIEQIR
+1039 RRHVENIEHIR
-1050 QKAVESSILRS
+1050 QRAVESSILRS
-1061 EEVPPTLKSYPAQ
+1061 EEVPPMLKSYPAQ

-1080 GTVITNEVHLLS
+1080 GTIISNEVYLLS
-1092 HLKGKTHVEA
+1092 HLKGKTHFEA
-1102 VRSTHDG
+1102 VKNAHDG

-1117 QRFNILQIRDLPI
+1117 QRFNILQIHDLPT
-1130 SVIDNNNSNEIKA
+1130 SVIDNNNSNEVKA

-1164 RGKEWEDNNKS
+1164 RGKEWEDTHKT
-1175 DVSQSTESTNKAKF
+1175 DVNQSVESTNKAKF

-1208 SSVAIAALERCLGEI
+1208 SSVAISALERCLGEI
-1223 TRAFSKLCPL
+1223 TRAFSKSCPF
-1233 DQNAFRNLNG
+1233 DQNAFRVLNG
-1243 FDVLTSLLNLGLQM
+1243 FDVLTNLLNLGLQA
-1257 QNASHNLPN
+1257 QNVSHILPN
-1266 KSIISV
+1266 KSILSV
-1272 CRVYKLSVSGND
+1272 CRVYKLSVNEND
-1284 TNIEVVLSSNK
+1284 TNIEEILSSNK
-1295 ILVILDLL
+1295 IMVILDLL
-1303 LQHLEVYYLQS
+1303 LQHLES
-1314 VRTMRP
+1314 M
-1320 VCSQT
+1320 
-1325 LTKLDYQLQV
+1325 TKLEDHLQV
-1335 QEVSGNST
+1335 QEASGNSI
-1343 GSGIVANSLMQLLCS
+1343 GNGIVASSLMQLLCS
-1358 LIPEEPF
+1358 FIPEEPF
-1365 EKSLLQT
+1365 EKSALQT
-1372 RVQDVAG
+1372 RVQDIAG

-1385 LIDRVSRHSRALV
+1385 LVDRIYRHSRALI

-1409 SPLVISSYDL
+1409 SPVLISAYDL
-1419 IFRMC
+1419 LFRIC
-1424 CHLKKSTDQDAGSVP
+1424 CHLKKSTDQEIGNVH
-1439 ENNNNNNNSNVEQ
+1439 ENNNNVEQ
-1452 TSVESHLLSTLSST
+1452 TSVESHLLSTLSMT
-1466 EVAGAIG
+1466 EAAGAIG
-1473 ALYAAVALIPQNQK
+1473 ALYAAVALTPQNQK
-1487 GSSPTPNQTTMTQST
+1487 GSSPTPHQTTMSQST
-1502 RILVVRC
+1502 RILVVRSL
-1509 IRLLKSI
+1509 RLLKSI
-1516 AELNLQRLQNLLGAE
+1516 AGLNLQKLQNLLGAE

-1558 IGCAQ
+1558 IGSAQ

-1587 NQLTLQSAGAGPSVL
+1587 NQLVLQSAGAGPSVL

-1617 LTSYIFPTLLAATHQ
+1617 LTSYIFPTLLTATHQ

-1643 LSYQLLEEYRNSD
+1643 LSYQLLEEYKNSD
-1656 DGKLNPLV
+1656 EGKLNPLV
-1664 RLLKDSPSP
+1664 RLLKD

>member
-23 VPVGTSNSEKVTKK
+23 VPVGTSSTEKVTKK

-43 ISQQSTTKRS
+43 ISQSNTTKRS

-162 PKSTSPLQRMSPT
+162 PKCTSPFQRMSPT
-175 ESMCRS
+175 ESVCRS
-181 PVDQIISENKTIS
+181 PVEQMISESKPIAIDNKTNH
-194 TDNKVSQI
+194 T
-202 KGESAHKLIKDNK
+202 KGECVNKLMKDNK
-215 GNITRNNSNL
+215 SNVSKNSPTSL
-225 SEKCKSPIDKGT
+225 SEKCKNPTEKGV
-237 SQTLNKD
+237 SQSLNKD
-244 KLTSVKVNKTLVK
+244 KLTSAKVNKAPMKQTV
-257 HVICSKTSG
+257 SAKTCG
-266 NATID
+266 TVLID
-271 QKPNESSQRDQKSK
+271 QKATEVSPRDVKSK
-285 LDSKNVSK
+285 VDTKSVSK
-293 PVKNTLHC
+293 PVKNGLYNATI
-301 NSTKVADSNVILEK
+301 KIADTNVIIEK
-315 TEQVIQDDKNVQLIT
+315 NEQVHNDKNTQLIT
-330 TTEKEL
+330 FTPTEKEF
-336 SKSVVTDN
+336 SKSAGTDN
-344 KLNTQNTPLVKS
+344 KLNSQNNCQVKPLGPK
-356 VSPRND
+356 ND
-362 LGLGKNEIN
+362 LGVGKNEIN
-371 AKVKKQSSGK
+371 AKVKKQSTGK
-381 SVKAVCIENVT
+381 DIKAVGIENIT
-392 AENKLIDSNTMGK
+392 AENKLIESNGGVK
-405 ENNSILV
+405 ENSGTTAAN
-412 ASKSIQSI
+412 KSMQSV

-426 VTQKPKTQSNV
+426 VNQKLKTQSSV
-437 SDNINNKIVTKTVS
+437 SDSANNKVITKTVS
-451 DMSCN
+451 DTSSN
-456 NSNKGLIHVN
+456 NSSRSLVN
-466 KPAYSTV
+466 TQKPAYSTV
-473 SQMKVTKTKQSGLPE
+473 SQMKVAKAKQQSLPE
-488 TPKFFRS
+488 TLRFIRS

-500 DRNISVSNKIKP
+500 DKNVSSSNKIRP
-512 GTSVIVRQRFQSF
+512 GTSVIVRQRFQPL
-525 DNKISEQSTL
+525 DNKISEQSSL
-535 KKDQS
+535 KKDQ

-549 VLTKQTV
+549 VLTKQTAAI
-556 TVKTKEEN
+556 KTKEET
-564 DGWQTVRGRCR
+564 DGWQTVRSRCR

-596 LPALSIESPS
+596 LPALAIESPS
-606 EKNKKKCLTP
+606 ETNKKKCLTP

-626 IVEKEGKNISN
+626 IVGKEGKNISN

-727 SLRRQ
+727 SLHRQ
-732 ILELGCAE
+732 ILELECTE

-748 ETDGEMVLEIEDEP
+748 ETDGEMVLEIEDDQG
-762 ATSPTTVSDD
+762 TSPNTVSDD
-772 ISLEDRYGN
+772 ISLDDKYES

-794 LAQLRALVARHP
+794 LAQLRAFVARHP

-834 KQACAQHKRQKLL
+834 KQACAQHKRQKIL

-868 SQLIEDK
+868 NQLIEDK
-875 RMRMEV
+875 RVRMEL

-967 ERLLR
+967 ERQLR
-972 IQKMKQAR
+972 IQKMKQTR

-1039 RRHVENIEQIR
+1039 RRHVENIEHIR
-1050 QKAVESSILRS
+1050 QRAVESSILRS

-1080 GTVITNEVHLLS
+1080 GTVIPNEVYLLS
-1092 HLKGKTHVEA
+1092 HLKGKTHLDA

-1117 QRFNILQIRDLPI
+1117 QRFNISQIRDLPVSI
-1130 SVIDNNNSNEIKA
+1130 IDNNHSNEVKA
-1143 AKEKQKALKR
+1143 AKEKQRALKR

-1164 RGKEWEDNNKS
+1164 RGKEWEDDHKVDANTS
-1175 DVSQSTESTNKAKF
+1175 AESSNKAKF

-1208 SSVAIAALERCLGEI
+1208 SSVAIAALERCLGEM
-1223 TRAFSKLCPL
+1223 TRAFTKSCPL
-1233 DQNAFRNLNG
+1233 DQNAFRNLSG
-1243 FDVLTSLLNLGLQM
+1243 FDVLTSLLNLGLQV
-1257 QNASHNLPN
+1257 QNVSHNLPN
-1266 KSIISV
+1266 KTILSI
-1272 CRVYKLSVSGND
+1272 CRVYKLSVCGND
-1284 TNIEVVLSSNK
+1284 TNVEAVLSSNK

-1303 LQHLEVYYLQS
+1303 LQHLE
-1314 VRTMRP
+1314 
-1320 VCSQT
+1320 T
-1325 LTKLDYQLQV
+1325 LAKLDDQVQV
-1335 QEVSGNST
+1335 QEASCNST

-1365 EKSLLQT
+1365 EKSALQT
-1372 RVQDVAG
+1372 RVQDIAG

-1385 LIDRVSRHSRALV
+1385 LVDRVARHSRALI
-1398 ETDFFVDQDHE
+1398 ETDFFIDQDHE
-1409 SPLVISSYDL
+1409 SPLLISSYNL
-1419 IFRMC
+1419 IFRIC
-1424 CHLKKSTDQDAGSVP
+1424 WHLRKSTDQEIGSIH
-1439 ENNNNNNNSNVEQ
+1439 ENGTNNNNVEQ

-1466 EVAGAIG
+1466 EAAGAIG
-1473 ALYAAVALIPQNQK
+1473 ALYAAAALTAQNQK
-1487 GSSPTPNQTTMTQST
+1487 GSSPTPNQTTMSQST
-1502 RILVVRC
+1502 RTLIVRSL
-1509 IRLLKSI
+1509 RLLKSI
-1516 AELNLQRLQNLLGAE
+1516 AGLNLQRLQNLLGAE

-1552 ISHKPE
+1552 ISQKSE
-1558 IGCAQ
+1558 TGSALD
-1563 NTSGTYILSELF
+1563 TSSTYILSELF
-1575 QVLGYFAVNNPE
+1575 QVLGYFAGNNPE
-1587 NQLTLQSAGAGPSVL
+1587 NQLILQSAGAGPSVL

-1617 LTSYIFPTLLAATHQ
+1617 LTSYIFPTLLAATHR

-1643 LSYQLLEEYRNSD
+1643 MSYQLLEEYRNSD

-1664 RLLKDSPSP
+1664 RLLKDPPSP

>member
-23 VPVGTSNSEKVTKK
+23 VPVGTNNIEKVSKK

-43 ISQQSTTKRS
+43 VSQANNTKRS
-53 MKPTTRVRSAS
+53 MKPTARVRSAS
-64 TGRDKKSELQ
+64 TGRDRKSELQ

-162 PKSTSPLQRMSPT
+162 SKSTSPLQRMSPT
-175 ESMCRS
+175 EFICRS
-181 PVDQIISENKTIS
+181 PVDQVISENKPIT
-194 TDNKVSQI
+194 TDNKTNHL
-202 KGESAHKLIKDNK
+202 KRESVQKLMKDNK
-215 GNITRNNSNL
+215 SNVPRNNMTNAN
-225 SEKCKSPIDKGT
+225 EKCKNIIDKGINQT
-237 SQTLNKD
+237 SGKE
-244 KLTSVKVNKTLVK
+244 KLTSLKANKTVVK
-257 HVICSKTSG
+257 HTIATKTSNTIAVDQKINEELSHEVKSKMDAKDVPKSEKIETHNSTIKIPDPNGVIEKKGQTVNNDKSVQSVTCTSIEKEFSKT
-266 NATID
+266 
-271 QKPNESSQRDQKSK
+271 
-285 LDSKNVSK
+285 
-293 PVKNTLHC
+293 
-301 NSTKVADSNVILEK
+301 NSV
-315 TEQVIQDDKNVQLIT
+315 
-330 TTEKEL
+330 
-336 SKSVVTDN
+336 DN
-344 KLNTQNTPLVKS
+344 KLSPQNNFQVKPLGPK
-356 VSPRND
+356 ND
-362 LGLGKNEIN
+362 LVLGKNEVN
-371 AKVKKQSSGK
+371 AKVKKQSIGK
-381 SVKAVCIENVT
+381 NIKTIGIENVAT
-392 AENKLIDSNTMGK
+392 ENKITESDRVIKENSNTVINK
-405 ENNSILV
+405 N
-412 ASKSIQSI
+412 IQNI

-426 VTQKPKTQSNV
+426 INQKLKRQSNING
-437 SDNINNKIVTKTVS
+437 SPNNKSITKPTPDTTS
-451 DMSCN
+451 
-456 NSNKGLIHVN
+456 SNLTKGVVNTN

-473 SQMKVTKTKQSGLPE
+473 SQMKVVKPKQPSLPE
-488 TPKFFRS
+488 TPKFIRS

-500 DRNISVSNKIKP
+500 DKNTSAPNKIRP
-512 GTSVIVRQRFQSF
+512 GTSVIVRQRFQSI
-525 DNKISEQSTL
+525 DNKISEQGPL
-535 KKDQS
+535 KKDQNR
-540 SKDINGSVE
+540 DLNGSVE
-549 VLTKQTV
+549 VLTKQTNV
-556 TVKTKEEN
+556 VKTKEEA

-606 EKNKKKCLTP
+606 EKNKKNCLTP

-626 IVEKEGKNISN
+626 IIEKEGKNISN
-637 EVEKVKGESVASLTI
+637 EVEKVKGESVVNLTI
-652 KDKVEEVFKNTVNLN
+652 KDKVEEVFKNTINLD
-667 EINSTSMIAAIFKS
+667 ELNSTSMIAAIFKS

-727 SLRRQ
+727 SLHRQ
-732 ILELGCAE
+732 ILELECAE
-740 TDVDTETD
+740 TDIDTETD
-748 ETDGEMVLEIEDEP
+748 ETDGEMVLEIEDEQR
-762 ATSPTTVSDD
+762 ASPSTMPDD
-772 ISLEDRYGN
+772 VSLEDRYEN
-781 VLEGMSWA
+781 MLEGISWA

-868 SQLIEDK
+868 NQLIEDK
-875 RMRMEV
+875 RIRMEM
-881 KLKRA
+881 KLKKA

-954 EAAAEERRRALEA
+954 EAAAEERRRVLEA
-967 ERLLR
+967 ERQLR

-1028 KKIAQKQQESA
+1028 KKIAHKQQESA
-1039 RRHVENIEQIR
+1039 RRHVENIEHIR
-1050 QKAVESSILRS
+1050 QRAVESSILRS

-1080 GTVITNEVHLLS
+1080 ETVIPNEVYLLS
-1092 HLKGKTHVEA
+1092 HLKGKAHLEA
-1102 VRSTHDG
+1102 VRNVHDG

-1117 QRFNILQIRDLPI
+1117 QRFNISQIRDVPV
-1130 SVIDNNNSNEIKA
+1130 SVVDSDSNEVKA

-1153 RCRKMKQRMIL
+1153 RCRKMKQRMAL
-1164 RGKEWEDNNKS
+1164 RGKEWEDNHKI
-1175 DVSQSTESTNKAKF
+1175 DVTQSIDSTNKAKF

-1223 TRAFSKLCPL
+1223 TRAFSKSCSL
-1233 DQNAFRNLNG
+1233 DQNTFRILNG
-1243 FDVLTSLLNLGLQM
+1243 FDILTNLLNLGLQT
-1257 QNASHNLPN
+1257 QNTSHNLPN
-1266 KSIISV
+1266 KSILSV
-1272 CRVYKLSVSGND
+1272 CRVFKLSVSGND
-1284 TNIEVVLSSNK
+1284 TNIEAVLSSNK

-1303 LQHLEVYYLQS
+1303 LQHLE
-1314 VRTMRP
+1314 
-1320 VCSQT
+1320 T
-1325 LTKLDYQLQV
+1325 LTKLDDQLQV
-1335 QEVSGNST
+1335 QEASGNST

-1365 EKSLLQT
+1365 EKSALQT
-1372 RVQDVAG
+1372 RVQDVTG
-1379 YLVAGG
+1379 YLVAGR
-1385 LIDRVSRHSRALV
+1385 LVDRVTHHSHALI
-1398 ETDFFVDQDHE
+1398 ETDFFMDQDHE
-1409 SPLVISSYDL
+1409 SPVLSSSYDL
-1419 IFRMC
+1419 LYRIC
-1424 CHLKKSTDQDAGSVP
+1424 CHLKKSMDQEAGIVH
-1439 ENNNNNNNSNVEQ
+1439 ENNNAEQ
-1452 TSVESHLLSTLSST
+1452 ANVESHLLSALCST
-1466 EVAGAIG
+1466 EAAGAIG
-1473 ALYAAVALIPQNQK
+1473 ALYAAVAMTPQNQK
-1487 GSSPTPNQTTMTQST
+1487 GSSPTPNQTISQPT
-1502 RILVVRC
+1502 RILLVRSL
-1509 IRLLKSI
+1509 RLLKSI
-1516 AELNLQRLQNLLGAE
+1516 AGLNLQKLQNLLGAE
-1531 GTSLQWR
+1531 GTNLQWR

-1558 IGCAQ
+1558 IGSAQ

-1587 NQLTLQSAGAGPSVL
+1587 NQLILQSAGAGPSVL

-1664 RLLKDSPSP
+1664 RLLKDSFADTAGQ

>member
-23 VPVGTSNSEKVTKK
+23 VPVGTNSTEKVTKK

-43 ISQQSTTKRS
+43 ISQTNTTKRS
-53 MKPTTRVRSAS
+53 MKPTRVRSAS

-175 ESMCRS
+175 ESVCRS
-181 PVDQIISENKTIS
+181 PVDQIISENKSVI
-194 TDNKVSQI
+194 TDNKTTHI
-202 KGESAHKLIKDNK
+202 KGETVHKLTKDNK
-215 GNITRNNSNL
+215 SNVSKNNMTNVG
-225 SEKCKSPIDKGT
+225 EKYKNSDKGT
-237 SQTLNKD
+237 NQSLNKD
-244 KLTSVKVNKTLVK
+244 KLTSMKVNKTLIKHTIATKSSNSIITEQKLNDNSSREIKGKIDTKSASKSVK
-257 HVICSKTSG
+257 TGTHY
-266 NATID
+266 ATI
-271 QKPNESSQRDQKSK
+271 KI
-285 LDSKNVSK
+285 
-293 PVKNTLHC
+293 T
-301 NSTKVADSNVILEK
+301 DSNVINEK
-315 TEQVIQDDKNVQLIT
+315 NEQTVCNDKTVQLT
-330 TTEKEL
+330 CTSVEKEF
-336 SKSVVTDN
+336 SKSNSIDN
-344 KLNTQNTPLVKS
+344 KLNSQSNFQIKPLGPK
-356 VSPRND
+356 ND
-362 LGLGKNEIN
+362 LELGKNEIN
-371 AKVKKQSSGK
+371 SKVKRQGTGK
-381 SVKAVCIENVT
+381 NIKTVGIENVT
-392 AENKLIDSNTMGK
+392 TENKIIESNSVIK
-405 ENNSILV
+405 ENSNIIV
-412 ASKSIQSI
+412 NKNIQN
-420 TKVSNK
+420 TAKVSNK
-426 VTQKPKTQSNV
+426 INQKIKRQPSV
-437 SDNINNKIVTKTVS
+437 SDNANKTTTKSMLDTSPGNSTKELVTA
-451 DMSCN
+451 
-456 NSNKGLIHVN
+456 N
-466 KPAYSTV
+466 KPAYSTI
-473 SQMKVTKTKQSGLPE
+473 SQMKVVKPKQPSLPE
-488 TPKFFRS
+488 TPKFVRS

-500 DRNISVSNKIKP
+500 DKNTSVSNKARP
-512 GTSVIVRQRFQSF
+512 GTSVIVRQRFQST
-525 DNKISEQSTL
+525 DNKISEQSSL
-535 KKDQS
+535 KKDQNR
-540 SKDINGSVE
+540 DINGSVE
-549 VLTKQTV
+549 VLTKQTHI
-556 TVKTKEEN
+556 KTKEET
-564 DGWQTVRGRCR
+564 DGWQTVRSRYR

-584 STRFHK
+584 STRFYK

-596 LPALSIESPS
+596 LPALSIESPA
-606 EKNKKKCLTP
+606 EKNKNNCLTP
-616 DGNGKQKKKC
+616 DGNCKQKRKC

-637 EVEKVKGESVASLTI
+637 EVEKVKGESAANLTI

-727 SLRRQ
+727 SLHRQ
-732 ILELGCAE
+732 ILELECAE

-748 ETDGEMVLEIEDEP
+748 ETDGEMILEMEDEQR
-762 ATSPTTVSDD
+762 TSPNTMPDD
-772 ISLEDRYGN
+772 VSLEDRYEN
-781 VLEGMSWA
+781 MLEGMSWA

-875 RMRMEV
+875 RIRMEM
-881 KLKRA
+881 KLKKA
-886 EENRTQHLLEIVRKA
+886 EENRTQHLMEIVRKA

-967 ERLLR
+967 ERQLR

-1039 RRHVENIEQIR
+1039 RRHI
-1050 QKAVESSILRS
+1050 
-1061 EEVPPTLKSYPAQ
+1061 P
-1074 KQCSLC
+1074 
-1080 GTVITNEVHLLS
+1080 NEVYLLS
-1092 HLKGKTHVEA
+1092 HLKGKTHLEA
-1102 VRSTHDG
+1102 VRNTHDG

-1117 QRFNILQIRDLPI
+1117 QRFNISQIRDVPT
-1130 SVIDNNNSNEIKA
+1130 SVIDNSNSNEVKA

-1153 RCRKMKQRMIL
+1153 RCRKMKQRMTL
-1164 RGKEWEDNNKS
+1164 RGKEWEDNHKTEAN
-1175 DVSQSTESTNKAKF
+1175 QSIESSNKAKF

-1199 YNNHSKTAW
+1199 YTSHSKTAW
-1208 SSVAIAALERCLGEI
+1208 SSVAISALERCLGEI
-1223 TRAFSKLCPL
+1223 TRAFSKSCSF
-1233 DQNAFRNLNG
+1233 DQIVFRILNG
-1243 FDVLTSLLNLGLQM
+1243 FDILTNLLNLGLQT
-1257 QNASHNLPN
+1257 QNVSHNLPN
-1266 KSIISV
+1266 KSILSV
-1272 CRVYKLSVSGND
+1272 CRVFKLSVSEND
-1284 TNIEVVLSSNK
+1284 TNIEAVLSSNK

-1303 LQHLEVYYLQS
+1303 LQHLE
-1314 VRTMRP
+1314 
-1320 VCSQT
+1320 T
-1325 LTKLDYQLQV
+1325 LTKLDDQTQV
-1335 QEVSGNST
+1335 QEASGNST
-1343 GSGIVANSLMQLLCS
+1343 GSGIVASSLMQLLCS

-1365 EKSLLQT
+1365 EKSALQT
-1372 RVQDVAG
+1372 RVQDIAG

-1385 LIDRVSRHSRALV
+1385 LIDRVFRHSRALI

-1409 SPLVISSYDL
+1409 SPVLLSSYDL
-1419 IFRMC
+1419 LYRIC
-1424 CHLKKSTDQDAGSVP
+1424 CHLKKSTDQEAGSVH
-1439 ENNNNNNNSNVEQ
+1439 EGNNNNVEQ
-1452 TSVESHLLSTLSST
+1452 TNVESHILSTLAST
-1466 EVAGAIG
+1466 EAAGAIG
-1473 ALYAAVALIPQNQK
+1473 ALYAAVTLTPQNQK
-1487 GSSPTPNQTTMTQST
+1487 GSSPTPNQITVSQSM
-1502 RILVVRC
+1502 RILIVRSL
-1509 IRLLKSI
+1509 RLLKST
-1516 AELNLQRLQNLLGAE
+1516 AGLNIQKLQNLLGAE

-1558 IGCAQ
+1558 IGSAQ

-1587 NQLTLQSAGAGPSVL
+1587 NQWPVNFHVSGTALIARVAKVAKEWTKCEPDLPVFESSLRSATRKLYKPYDGTIVAKAGNNSRQRLCIMKFKFKSIERKVKTNNNDRLERLTPWLVELWAAEREEAIPRSPVE
-1602 QQLCTLPFPFYGAPG
+1602 
-1617 LTSYIFPTLLAATHQ
+1617 PTPPTGD
-1632 NPEATAILSCE
+1632 
-1643 LSYQLLEEYRNSD
+1643 R
-1656 DGKLNPLV
+1656 
-1664 RLLKDSPSP
+1664 